1 MKTYLYLSRIYL
13 CTHTDGQTMVLTSS
27 CLINCSLSSFKG
39 PNCSDWKQPMYLGFE
54 KDVFKTIADYY
65 GHLKEPLL
73 TFHLFD
79 AFVSVLGGEINIYI
93 YIAVYLHGDT
103 ESSCCHCL
111 QSSINK
117 SSEHYFI
124 FLKKSHFKLSF
135 DILFY
140 LFLFYF

>member
-1 MKTYLYLSRIYL
+1 MKTCLSNVYL
-13 CTHTDGQTMVLTSS
+13 CTHTDGQTMVLPTN

-79 AFVSVLGGEINIYI
+79 AFVSVLGGYI
-93 YIAVYLHGDT
+93 TMYLHVET
-103 ESSCCHCL
+103 ELSCCHCL
-111 QSSINK
+111 QSSSRAQNIIF
-117 SSEHYFI
+117 Y
-124 FLKKSHFKLSF
+124 FLKHSHFKF
-135 DILFY
+135 NFY
-140 LFLFYF
+140 ILFLFNF